1 MRPATLP
8 LILAAALGLAATP
21 LAAAPRVVADIAPV
35 HSIIARVMDGAG
47 TPELLMPPGA
57 SPHGYALRP
66 SEAAR
71 LDAAE
76 IVFWI
81 GPDLTPWLEGPLDA
95 LAPGAAH
102 VELARAEGVT
112 VLPMREGGPFEAH
125 DHDHDHDHDHADHAG
140 HDHDDHDHAH
150 DDHDHAAEHAHAHDD
165 DHAHDHAHD
174 HGHAE
179 GAADGHLW
187 LDPANAAA
195 IAAAVAAEL
204 AALDPENAALYA
216 ANAAAFAGELTA
228 LSAEID
234 AGLAPLRGRPFVVFH
249 DAYQYFEAAFHLPAA
264 GSISLGEADAPS
276 AARVAEIRD
285 RIAAEGVVC
294 VFAEPQFEPRL
305 VATVIEG
312 SAARSG
318 VLDPI
323 GADLDPGPGLY
334 PALLTGLAQGLAD
347 CLGG

>member
-1 MRPATLP
+1 MPPATRP
-8 LILAAALGLAATP
+8 LILAAAFGLAATP
-21 LAAAPRVVADIAPV
+21 LAAAPRVVADVAPV
-35 HSIIARVMDGAG
+35 HSIVTRVMDGAG

-71 LDAAE
+71 LDGAE

-95 LAPGAAH
+95 LAAGARH
-102 VELARAEGVT
+102 VELARAAGVT

-125 DHDHDHDHDHADHAG
+125 DHADDAG
-140 HDHDDHDHAH
+140 HDHDEHDHAG
-150 DDHDHAAEHAHAHDD
+150 
-165 DHAHDHAHD
+165 D

-204 AALDPENAALYA
+204 AALDPGNAALYA
-216 ANAAAFAGELTA
+216 ANAAAFSTELTA
-228 LSAEID
+228 LEAEIKATLD
-234 AGLAPLRGRPFVVFH
+234 PLRGRPFVVFH
-249 DAYQYFEAAFHLPAA
+249 DAYQYFEAAFDLPAA

-285 RIAAEGVVC
+285 RIAAEGVAC

-312 SAARSG
+312 SQARSG
-318 VLDPI
+318 TLDPV
-323 GADLDPGPGLY
+323 GAGLDPGPGLY
-334 PALLTGLAQGLAD
+334 PALLTGLARGFAD

>member
-1 MRPATLP
+1 MTPAARQILLATAFS
-8 LILAAALGLAATP
+8 LAAAP

-35 HSIIARVMDGAG
+35 HSIVARVMEGAG

-71 LDAAE
+71 LDTAE

-81 GPDLTPWLEGPLDA
+81 GPAFTPWLAGPLAALSPDA
-95 LAPGAAH
+95 RQI
-102 VELARAEGVT
+102 ELAEAEGIIL
-112 VLPMREGGPFEAH
+112 LPMREGGPFEAH
-125 DHDHDHDHDHADHAG
+125 DHDHDRDHEDHASHDHDDHDRAHDDHDHDH
-140 HDHDDHDHAH
+140 DHDHAH
-150 DDHDHAAEHAHAHDD
+150 DDQDDHDD
-165 DHAHDHAHD
+165 DHAHAADS
-174 HGHAE
+174 
-179 GAADGHLW
+179 ADGHLW
-187 LDPANAAA
+187 LDPGNAAA
-195 IAAAVAAEL
+195 IAAAAA
-204 AALDPENAALYA
+204 AALAEADPENAALYA
-216 ANAAAFAGELTA
+216 ANAEAFAAELTA
-228 LSAEID
+228 LSAGID
-234 AGLAPLRGRPFVVFH
+234 ATLDPLRDRPFIVFH
-249 DAYQYFEAAFHLPAA
+249 DAYQYFEAAFDLPAA

-285 RIAAEGVVC
+285 RIAAEGVAC

-312 SAARSG
+312 SDARSG

-323 GADLDPGPGLY
+323 GADLAPGPALY

-347 CLGG
+347 CLAD

>member
-1 MRPATLP
+1 MRPATRP
-8 LILAAALGLAATP
+8 LILTAALGLAATP
-21 LAAAPRVVADIAPV
+21 LAAAPRVVVDIAPV
-35 HSIIARVMDGAG
+35 HSIVARVMDGAG

-71 LDAAE
+71 LDGAE

-81 GPDLTPWLEGPLDA
+81 GLDLTPWLEGPLDS
-95 LAPGAAH
+95 LASGADH

-112 VLPMREGGPFEAH
+112 VLPMREGGPFET
-125 DHDHDHDHDHADHAG
+125 HDHDHDHADQAV
-140 HDHDDHDHAH
+140 HDHDDHDHDDHDHTH
-150 DDHDHAAEHAHAHDD
+150 DDHDHAAEHDHAHDD
-165 DHAHDHAHD
+165 DH
-174 HGHAE
+174 GHAA

-204 AALDPENAALYA
+204 AAHDPENAALYT

-228 LSAEID
+228 ISAEID

-249 DAYQYFEAAFHLPAA
+249 DAYQYFEVAFDLPAA

-318 VLDPI
+318 TLDPI
-323 GADLDPGPGLY
+323 GAELEPGPGLY
-334 PALLTGLAQGLAD
+334 PALLTDLAQHLAD

>member
-1 MRPATLP
+1 
-8 LILAAALGLAATP
+8 
-21 LAAAPRVVADIAPV
+21 
-35 HSIIARVMDGAG
+35 
-47 TPELLMPPGA
+47 
-57 SPHGYALRP
+57 
-66 SEAAR
+66 
-71 LDAAE
+71 
-76 IVFWI
+76 
-81 GPDLTPWLEGPLDA
+81 
-95 LAPGAAH
+95 

-125 DHDHDHDHDHADHAG
+125 DHADDAG
-140 HDHDDHDHAH
+140 HDHDEHDHAG
-150 DDHDHAAEHAHAHDD
+150 
-165 DHAHDHAHD
+165 D

-204 AALDPENAALYA
+204 AALDPGNAALYA
-216 ANAAAFAGELTA
+216 ANAAAFSTELTA
-228 LSAEID
+228 LEAEIKATLD
-234 AGLAPLRGRPFVVFH
+234 PLRGRPFVVFH
-249 DAYQYFEAAFHLPAA
+249 DAYQYFEAAFDLPAA

-285 RIAAEGVVC
+285 RIAAEGVAC

-312 SAARSG
+312 SQARSG
-318 VLDPI
+318 TLDPV
-323 GADLDPGPGLY
+323 GAGLDPGPGLY
-334 PALLTGLAQGLAD
+334 PALLTGLARGFAD

>member
-1 MRPATLP
+1 MPPATRP
-8 LILAAALGLAATP
+8 LILAAVLGLAAAP
-21 LAAAPRVVADIAPV
+21 LAAAPRVVADVAPV
-35 HSIIARVMDGAG
+35 HSIVARVMDGAG

-71 LDAAE
+71 LDGAE

-81 GPDLTPWLEGPLDA
+81 GADLTPWLEGPLDA
-95 LAPGAAH
+95 LAAGARH
-102 VELARAEGVT
+102 VELASAEGVT
-112 VLPMREGGPFEAH
+112 VLPMREGGPFET
-125 DHDHDHDHDHADHAG
+125 HDHADDAG
-140 HDHDDHDHAH
+140 HDHDDHDHA
-150 DDHDHAAEHAHAHDD
+150 D
-165 DHAHDHAHD
+165 D

-179 GAADGHLW
+179 ATADGHLW

-195 IAAAVAAEL
+195 IAAAVATEL
-204 AALDPENAALYA
+204 AALDPENAVLYA

-249 DAYQYFEAAFHLPAA
+249 DAYQYFEAAFDLPAA

>member
-1 MRPATLP
+1 MTPATRQIL
-8 LILAAALGLAATP
+8 LATAFSLAAAP

-35 HSIIARVMDGAG
+35 HSIVARVMDGAG

-81 GPDLTPWLEGPLDA
+81 GPALTPWLAGPLAA
-95 LAPGAAH
+95 LALEARQI
-102 VELARAEGVT
+102 ELAEAEGIT
-112 VLPMREGGPFEAH
+112 LLPMREGGPFETH
-125 DHDHDHDHDHADHAG
+125 DHDHDHDHDHEDHASHHHG
-140 HDHDDHDHAH
+140 DHDHAYDDHDHDHDHDHAHDDHAH
-150 DDHDHAAEHAHAHDD
+150 DDHDHAHAADS
-165 DHAHDHAHD
+165 
-174 HGHAE
+174 
-179 GAADGHLW
+179 ADGHLW
-187 LDPANAAA
+187 LDPGNAAA
-195 IAAAVAAEL
+195 IAAAAAATL
-204 AALDPENAALYA
+204 AELDPENAALYA
-216 ANAAAFAGELTA
+216 ANAEAFAAELTA
-228 LSAEID
+228 LAAEID
-234 AGLAPLRGRPFVVFH
+234 AKLDPLRGRPFIVFH
-249 DAYQYFEAAFHLPAA
+249 DAYQYFEAAFDLPAA

-285 RIAAEGVVC
+285 RIAAEGVAC

-312 SAARSG
+312 SDARSG
-318 VLDPI
+318 MLDPI
-323 GADLDPGPGLY
+323 GADLEPGPGLY

-347 CLGG
+347 CLAD

>member
-1 MRPATLP
+1 MPPATLHP
-8 LILAAALGLAATP
+8 SLVAGLAAAMLFAAP
-21 LAAAPRVVADIAPV
+21 LAAAPRVVVDVAPV
-35 HSIIARVMDGAG
+35 HSIVARVMDGVG

-57 SPHGYALRP
+57 SPHGHALRP

-71 LDAAE
+71 LDGAE

-81 GPDLTPWLEGPLDA
+81 GPDLTPWLEDPLDA
-95 LAPGAAH
+95 LASGAPH

-112 VLPMREGGPFEAH
+112 LLTLREGGPFET
-125 DHDHDHDHDHADHAG
+125 HDHADDAG
-140 HDHDDHDHAH
+140 HDHDDHDHA
-150 DDHDHAAEHAHAHDD
+150 D
-165 DHAHDHAHD
+165 D

-179 GAADGHLW
+179 ATADGHLW
-187 LDPANAAA
+187 LDPTNAAA
-195 IAAAVAAEL
+195 IAAAVATEL

-216 ANAAAFAGELTA
+216 ANAAAFVAELTA
-228 LSAEID
+228 LEAEID
-234 AGLAPLRGRPFVVFH
+234 ATLAPLRGRPFIVFH
-249 DAYQYFEAAFHLPAA
+249 DAYQYFEAAFDLPAA

-285 RIAAEGVVC
+285 RIAATGVAC

-312 SAARSG
+312 SQARSG
-318 VLDPI
+318 TLDPV
-323 GADLDPGPGLY
+323 GAGLEPGPGLY
-334 PALLTGLAQGLAD
+334 PALLTGLARGFAD

>member
-1 MRPATLP
+1 MIPAIRPYL
-8 LILAAALGLAATP
+8 LAATLALAPAP

-35 HSIIARVMDGAG
+35 HSIVVRVMDGAG
-47 TPELLMPPGA
+47 APELLVPPGA

-66 SEAAR
+66 SEAGR

-76 IVFWI
+76 VVFWI
-81 GPDLTPWLEGPLDA
+81 GPSLTPWLEGPLGA
-95 LAPGAAH
+95 LASGARH

-112 VLPMREGGPFEAH
+112 LLPMREGGPFEAH
-125 DHDHDHDHDHADHAG
+125 AHDNHDLDDHDDAHGDHDHDHAG
-140 HDHDDHDHAH
+140 DDH
-150 DDHDHAAEHAHAHDD
+150 
-165 DHAHDHAHD
+165 
-174 HGHAE
+174 GP
-179 GAADGHLW
+179 ADGHLW

-204 AALDPENAALYA
+204 ATLDP
-216 ANAAAFAGELTA
+216 ANAGLYTANAKAFAAELTA
-228 LSAEID
+228 LNADIEATLD
-234 AGLAPLRGRPFVVFH
+234 PLQGRPFIVFH
-249 DAYQYFEAAFHLPAA
+249 DAYQYFEAAFDLPAA

-285 RIAAEGVVC
+285 RIAAAGVAC

-312 SAARSG
+312 SDARSG
-318 VLDPI
+318 VLDPV
-323 GADLDPGPGLY
+323 GAGLDPGPGLY
-334 PALLTGLAQGLAD
+334 PALLTGLARGFAD